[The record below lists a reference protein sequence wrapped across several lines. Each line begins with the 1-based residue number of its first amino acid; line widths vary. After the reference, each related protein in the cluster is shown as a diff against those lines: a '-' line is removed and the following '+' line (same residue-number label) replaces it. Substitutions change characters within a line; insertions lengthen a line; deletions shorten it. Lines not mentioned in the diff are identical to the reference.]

1 MRAYVRIT
9 CVATCISTYV
19 HVMANVDPSG
29 RGDDINQEGECSP
42 SHPQTPK
49 CVPRKENQGGYDC
62 EFIERPSDAAQGGEC
77 PVCLLVLKEPCL
89 ISCCGHKYC
98 RVCIER
104 VKKDT
109 KPCPLCNKP
118 DFSFMQELALERYLR
133 DLDVWCCYKKVGCEW
148 KGKLGKY
155 EQHLN
160 TTTSP
165 ESQVIGCQFV
175 EVECMYEC
183 GEWFQRQHI
192 TTHQTQQCK
201 KRPYSCDYCRDY
213 SSTFEEVIKIH
224 YPQCNKY
231 PVDCPNKCREYQFER
246 QELATHLKDECP
258 LTLVNCPFHY
268 AGCDVQIP
276 RKDMSEH
283 MKDLAKHLTLL
294 ASVTHTIM
302 RENQDLRETVKK
314 MNQDHQDKMK
324 AMQDK
329 MERLQ
334 TTQQEKLQVT
344 QQDVQEKLQAT
355 QQDVQEKLQATQQEK
370 LQATQQSIY
379 AGKATSHTA
388 RSRARKAVSY
398 SPKCTQATQQDV
410 QEKLQATQQSMYMF
424 AGKATSHTAR
434 SRARKAVIYSP
445 KCTQATQQDVQE
457 KLQEEMQEK
466 LKGTQEKMEQAIE
479 NESKTV
485 IEGVNKFKLATAGV
499 LGFPKDYRVER
510 KGNEVFLPGFYT
522 HQHGYKICIR
532 VDPNGVGAGE
542 GTHISISTC
551 LMKGLYDDHLK
562 WPFRGNITIQI
573 VNQAGDHDHV
583 EMTIPYN
590 DKTSDRCA
598 GRVTMGER
606 SGGWGI
612 HKFSPHSDLEYNAA
626 KKTQYLKDNHFI
638 VRIVKVE
645 LM

>member
-1 MRAYVRIT
+1 M
-9 CVATCISTYV
+9 
-19 HVMANVDPSG
+19 SG
-29 RGDDINQEGECSP
+29 RGDDINQGP
-42 SHPQTPK
+42 SHPQTPSK
-49 CVPRKENQGGYDC
+49 PVLRKENRGGYDC
-62 EFIERPSDAAQGGEC
+62 EFVETPSDAFQGGEC

-109 KPCPLCNKP
+109 KSCPLCNKP
-118 DFSFMQELALERYLR
+118 DFSFMQELALERYLK
-133 DLDVWCCYKKVGCEW
+133 DLDVWCSYKKVGCEW
-148 KGKLGKY
+148 RGKLGKY

-160 TTTSP
+160 KTPSP

-231 PVDCPNKCREYQFER
+231 PVNCPNKCREYSFER

-258 LTLVNCPFHY
+258 LTLVNCPFYY

-324 AMQDK
+324 AMQDE
-329 MERLQ
+329 METLQ
-334 TTQQEKLQVT
+334 TTQQEKLQAIQQCMQEKLQATQQDVQKKLQATQQGVQEKLQVT
-344 QQDVQEKLQAT
+344 QQDVQKRLQAT
-355 QQDVQEKLQATQQEK
+355 QQNVQKKLQ
-370 LQATQQSIY
+370 
-379 AGKATSHTA
+379 
-388 RSRARKAVSY
+388 V
-398 SPKCTQATQQDV
+398 TQQDV
-410 QEKLQATQQSMYMF
+410 QAMQEQVQTTQESV
-424 AGKATSHTAR
+424 KATEDKTENL
-434 SRARKAVIYSP
+434 
-445 KCTQATQQDVQE
+445 TE
-457 KLQEEMQEK
+457 KIEE
-466 LKGTQEKMEQAIE
+466 L
-479 NESKTV
+479 
-485 IEGVNKFKLATAGV
+485 KLAMTGCS
-499 LGFPKDYRVER
+499 GFPKVYRVER
-510 KGNEVFLPGFYT
+510 KGDEVYLPGFYT
-522 HQHGYKICIR
+522 HQHGYKMCIL
-532 VDPNGVGAGE
+532 VFPNGYGDGE
-542 GTHISISTC
+542 GTHISIFTC

-573 VNQAGDHDHV
+573 VNQARDHDHI
-583 EMTIPYN
+583 EDAIPYN
-590 DKTSDRCA
+590 DKTP
-598 GRVTMGER
+598 GVYTGKVTRRER
-606 SGGWGI
+606 SLGWG
-612 HKFSPHSDLEYNAA
+612 KPQFLPHSDLEYNAA

-638 VRIVKVE
+638 VRVVKVE

>member
-1 MRAYVRIT
+1 
-9 CVATCISTYV
+9 
-19 HVMANVDPSG
+19 MANVDPSG
-29 RGDDINQEGECSP
+29 QGDDISQGECAL
-42 SHPQTPK
+42 SHPQTPTK
-49 CVPRKENQGGYDC
+49 PVLRKENRGGYDC
-62 EFIERPSDAAQGGEC
+62 EFVERPSDAFQGGEC

-109 KPCPLCNKP
+109 KPCPLCNEP
-118 DFSFMQELALERYLR
+118 DFSFMQERALERYLK

-148 KGKLGKY
+148 RGKLAKY

-160 TTTSP
+160 KTPSP

-175 EVECMYEC
+175 EVECMYKC

-231 PVDCPNKCREYQFER
+231 PVDCPNKCREYPFER
-246 QELATHLKDECP
+246 QELATHLKGECP
-258 LTLVNCPFHY
+258 LTLVNCPFYY

-302 RENQDLRETVKK
+302 RENQDLRETMKK
-314 MNQDHQDKMK
+314 MNHDHQDKMK
-324 AMQDK
+324 AMQDE
-329 MERLQ
+329 MEMLQ
-334 TTQQEKLQVT
+334 TTQQEKLQATQQGMQKLQVT

-355 QQDVQEKLQATQQEK
+355 QQDMQKKLQATQQGLQKK
-370 LQATQQSIY
+370 LQATQQ
-379 AGKATSHTA
+379 GM
-388 RSRARKAVSY
+388 
-398 SPKCTQATQQDV
+398 
-410 QEKLQATQQSMYMF
+410 QEKLQAEQRSM
-424 AGKATSHTAR
+424 K
-434 SRARKAVIYSP
+434 K
-445 KCTQATQQDVQE
+445 KLQATQRDVHA
-457 KLQEEMQEK
+457 MQK
-466 LKGTQEKMEQAIE
+466 QVQITQESVKATEDETENLTEKIE
-479 NESKTV
+479 EL
-485 IEGVNKFKLATAGV
+485 KLAMTGCS
-499 LGFPKDYRVER
+499 GFPKVYRVER
-510 KGNEVFLPGFYT
+510 KGNEVYLPGFYT
-522 HQHGYKICIR
+522 HQHGYKVCIH
-532 VDPNGVGAGE
+532 VDPNGEGDGE
-542 GTHISISTC
+542 GTHISIFTF
-551 LMKGLYDDHLK
+551 LMKGSYDDHLK

-573 VNQAGDHDHV
+573 VNQAGDHDHF
-583 EMTIPYN
+583 EDTFPYN
-590 DKTSDRCA
+590 DKTPDHTA

-606 SGGWGI
+606 SLGWG
-612 HKFSPHSDLEYNAA
+612 FDTFLPHSDLEYNAA

-638 VRIVKVE
+638 VRVVKIE

>member
-1 MRAYVRIT
+1 
-9 CVATCISTYV
+9 
-19 HVMANVDPSG
+19 MANV
-29 RGDDINQEGECSP
+29 ECSP

-49 CVPRKENQGGYDC
+49 RVPRKENRGGYDC
-62 EFIERPSDAAQGGEC
+62 EFVERPSDAFQGGEC

-118 DFSFMQELALERYLR
+118 DFSFMQELALERYLK

-155 EQHLN
+155 EQHSN
-160 TTTSP
+160 KTPSP
-165 ESQVIGCQFV
+165 ESRVIGCQFV

-201 KRPYSCDYCRDY
+201 KRPYSCDYCRNY
-213 SSTFEEVIKIH
+213 SSTFEEVNKIH

-246 QELATHLKDECP
+246 QALATHLKDECP
-258 LTLVNCPFHY
+258 LTLVNCPFYY

-283 MKDLAKHLTLL
+283 MKDWAKHLTLL

-302 RENQDLRETVKK
+302 RENQDLRETMKK

-324 AMQDK
+324 AMQE

-334 TTQQEKLQVT
+334 TTQQEKLQATQKGMQEKLQDEQRSMKKKLQVT
-344 QQDVQEKLQAT
+344 QQDVQAMQEQVQTT
-355 QQDVQEKLQATQQEK
+355 QESV
-370 LQATQQSIY
+370 
-379 AGKATSHTA
+379 KATEDETENLS
-388 RSRARKAVSY
+388 
-398 SPKCTQATQQDV
+398 
-410 QEKLQATQQSMYMF
+410 EK
-424 AGKATSHTAR
+424 
-434 SRARKAVIYSP
+434 I
-445 KCTQATQQDVQE
+445 
-457 KLQEEMQEK
+457 EE
-466 LKGTQEKMEQAIE
+466 L
-479 NESKTV
+479 
-485 IEGVNKFKLATAGV
+485 KLALTRYA
-499 LGFPKDYRVER
+499 GFPKVYRVER
-510 KGNEVFLPGFYT
+510 TGNAVFLPGFYT
-522 HQHGYKICIR
+522 HQHGYKMCIR
-532 VDPNGVGAGE
+532 VDPNGSGDGK
-542 GTHISISTC
+542 GTHISIFVY
-551 LMKGLYDDHLK
+551 LMKGSYDDHLK

-573 VNQAGDHDHV
+573 VNQAGDHDHI
-583 EMTIPYN
+583 EHTIPYN
-590 DKTSDRCA
+590 DETPDDIA
-598 GRVTMGER
+598 GRVTRGER
-606 SGGWGI
+606 SEGWGE
-612 HKFSPHSDLEYNAA
+612 HQFLPHSDLEYNAA

-638 VRIVKVE
+638 VRVVKVE